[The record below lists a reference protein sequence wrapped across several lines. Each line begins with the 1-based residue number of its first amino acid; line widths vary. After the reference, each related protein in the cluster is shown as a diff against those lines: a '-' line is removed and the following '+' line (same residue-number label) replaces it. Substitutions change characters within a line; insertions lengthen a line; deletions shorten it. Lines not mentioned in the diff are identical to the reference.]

1 MTVDA
6 TEEVLGFEASL
17 FPVPVKDELTLRLGA
32 PLRGVAYVTLFDA
45 HGRPWSTEVMSPSQ
59 LNITLDTSGLA
70 AGLYTIQLTT
80 EEARASWNFVK

>member
-45 HGRPWSTEVMSPSQ
+45 QGRPWSTEVMSPSQ

-80 EEARASWNFVK
+80 EGARASWNFVK